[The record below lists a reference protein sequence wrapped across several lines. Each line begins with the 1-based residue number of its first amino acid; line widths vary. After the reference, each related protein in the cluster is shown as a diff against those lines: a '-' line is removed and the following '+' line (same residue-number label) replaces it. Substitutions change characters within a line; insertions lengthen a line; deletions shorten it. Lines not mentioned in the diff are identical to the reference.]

1 MAIAIHP
8 YISGQPFR
16 IKYLEDIYAYMSK
29 FPRRAALERRGD
41 PRLVRQEQGGE
52 VTDFVIPRPAAATLA
67 VVGDE
72 ARFPVRR
79 IYCVGRNY
87 VDHIR
92 EMKEADERDPPFFFQ
107 KPTDAI
113 VEDGGVV
120 AYPPITADLQYEVE
134 LVIAIGQGGR
144 DIPVDRALGHIFGY
158 AIGLDMTRRD
168 RQRESGKKGLPWE
181 IGKSFDQSAPCGPVH
196 PVAAVGPQAHRQ
208 HEPRGERRDEAEH
221 RPRQHDL
228 ERAGNRVEPFGA
240 VPARARRPHLLGH
253 AGRRVARRARAI
265 ASSVRSTVSAR

>member
-1 MAIAIHP
+1 
-8 YISGQPFR
+8 
-16 IKYLEDIYAYMSK
+16 
-29 FPRRAALERRGD
+29 
-41 PRLVRQEQGGE
+41 
-52 VTDFVIPRPAAATLA
+52 VTGFVIPQPPAATLA

-120 AYPPITADLQYEVE
+120 AYPPITGDLQYEVE

-168 RQRESGKKGLPWE
+168 RQRESGKRGLPWE

-196 PVAAVGPQAHRQ
+196 PVAAVGHKRTGNMSLAVN
-208 HEPRGERRDEAEH
+208 GETK
-221 RPRQHDL
+221 QNTDL
-228 ERAGNRVEPFGA
+228 GNMIWNVPEIVSNLSAQYRLVPGDLIYSGTPAGVSPVVPGDRLVGA
-240 VPARARRPHLLGH
+240 IDGLGTLTIVI
-253 AGRRVARRARAI
+253 GDKDKR
-265 ASSVRSTVSAR
+265 